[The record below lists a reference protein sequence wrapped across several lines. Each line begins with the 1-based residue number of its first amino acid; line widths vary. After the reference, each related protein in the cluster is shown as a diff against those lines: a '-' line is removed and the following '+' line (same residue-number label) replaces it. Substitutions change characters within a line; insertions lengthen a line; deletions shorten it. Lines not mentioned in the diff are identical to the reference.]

1 MIKFGVKKDNQ
12 LFSHLFHKSSKK
24 YLACEFFFV
33 QGMAWHNAR
42 ADSSFVN
49 KQYEHGKEIQKIELI
64 FVAVFMSL
72 FLVVHQ
78 IKT

>member
-33 QGMAWHNAR
+33 HGMAWHYAR

-49 KQYEHGKEIQKIELI
+49 KQYEHGKEIQKMELI